1 MFIANVYDNVV
12 AKLIMRNW
20 VNLLFGEIRFYVP
33 LTAKTISMYNCE
45 YVFSINC
52 IFKLH
57 VTPPG
62 LTKINHKIAINMLS
76 LWDLIVLNLTN

>member
-45 YVFSINC
+45 YVFSH
-52 IFKLH
+52 KLY
-57 VTPPG
+57 
-62 LTKINHKIAINMLS
+62 I
-76 LWDLIVLNLTN
+76 